1 MRMYKL
7 IEYSDNYS
15 KFGSLLKD
23 IIGHLWQYY
32 RDYLNNVLRN
42 SESFNLKI
50 NITGKNPAAGNT
62 KDVKSLLF

>member
-1 MRMYKL
+1 MRTYKL
-7 IEYSDNYS
+7 IEYSDNNS
-15 KFGSLLKD
+15 KFGSLVKD

-32 RDYLNNVLRN
+32 RDYPNNVLRN

-50 NITGKNPAAGNT
+50 NITGKNPAVGNT

>member
-7 IEYSDNYS
+7 IEYSGNYS
-15 KFGSLLKD
+15 KFGSLVKD
-23 IIGHLWQYY
+23 IIGRLWQYY
-32 RDYLNNVLRN
+32 RDYPNNILRN

-50 NITGKNPAAGNT
+50 NITGKTPAAGNT

>member
-15 KFGSLLKD
+15 KFGSLVKD

-32 RDYLNNVLRN
+32 RDYPNNVLTN
-42 SESFNLKI
+42 SKSFNLKI